1 LASNCPRFRATPEDI
16 RKVIRAMVLAACGG
30 DVAAARIVLERTL
43 GRVPV
48 DVRDLVAAL
57 EQPQADE

>member
-1 LASNCPRFRATPEDI
+1 
-16 RKVIRAMVLAACGG
+16 MVVAACGG

-48 DVRDLVAAL
+48 DVQDSVASL
-57 EQPQADE
+57 EQPDKDERFY